1 MNRGYST
8 QGTNLILYYSM
19 PIPRDFF
26 LFIFFKHIQEGDEN
40 QVKLSE

>member
-19 PIPRDFF
+19 PIFRDFF
-26 LFIFFKHIQEGDEN
+26 FKQIQEED
-40 QVKLSE
+40 